1 MKKLLFSYDQRQRQV
16 EEKMME
22 MIVTLAGIALE
33 VDHQSIVKKVQA
45 NQRKSEG
52 QDINRL
58 QYDTRI

>member
-1 MKKLLFSYDQRQRQV
+1 
-16 EEKMME
+16 MME

-58 QYDTRI
+58 